1 MYFPSFILQI
11 RRFALIK
18 ELPDEHSGWNS
29 VELRFHRFMSVP
41 LLFARKEMNMR
52 SKRVA
57 ALAALVFGFSV
68 GTLWAEDK
76 IPSIED
82 IMGNQHA
89 KDGTLDKITA
99 AAKQDKPDWDK
110 IQDWSK
116 EYVKEISLVGK
127 NKMPEGKG
135 TAQQWKEWTKQ
146 LADSAK
152 NLDEQA
158 KKKDKEGL
166 TKAIAKIK
174 PDQCMR
180 CHDKFKD

>member
-1 MYFPSFILQI
+1 
-11 RRFALIK
+11 
-18 ELPDEHSGWNS
+18 
-29 VELRFHRFMSVP
+29 
-41 LLFARKEMNMR
+41 MR

-57 ALAALVFGFSV
+57 AMAALVLSFSV
-68 GTLWAEDK
+68 GTMWAEDK

-82 IMGNQHA
+82 IMGNQHS

-99 AAKQDKPDWDK
+99 AVKKDDPEWDK
-110 IQDWSK
+110 IQDLSK
-116 EYVKEISLVGK
+116 EYAKEISLLGK
-127 NKMPEGKG
+127 NKMPDGKG
-135 TAQQWKEWTKQ
+135 TAAQWKDWTKQ
-146 LADSAK
+146 IADSAK

-180 CHDKFKD
+180 CHDKFRD